1 MSAKTKIVVLHMKEL
16 IYTVIFIALGILLIL
31 LLVFMFLPGQKKED
45 SVPTMKYVAG
55 VYTSSIQL
63 NNQSID
69 VEVVVDDSHINSI
82 RFINLDEAV
91 TTMYPLI
98 QPALDELA
106 MQIYSEQSLEGIT
119 YSDENKYTSMVL
131 FKAIESAL
139 QKAKIPDAEA
149 EDKKQENQKAKDAS
163 KETMEQNIEQKNES
177 ENLSDSPAHFSI
189 PQNQC
194 RFSRFFN
201 QIAALASLGIRKSP
215 LGERETDPTFG
226 PSGRQERL
234 NCWEKKR
241 L

>member
-16 IYTVIFIALGILLIL
+16 IYTAIFILLGILLIL
-31 LLVFMFLPGQKKED
+31 LLVFMFLPGRKKEE
-45 SVPTMKYVAG
+45 SVPTMQYVAG

-82 RFINLDEAV
+82 RFIHLDEAV

-139 QKAKIPDAEA
+139 EKAKVPAADTQNPQK
-149 EDKKQENQKAKDAS
+149 EDQKETDTS
-163 KETMEQNIEQKNES
+163 KETMKQHMEQKNES
-177 ENLSDSPAHFSI
+177 ENLSDSPAHLF
-189 PQNQC
+189 
-194 RFSRFFN
+194 
-201 QIAALASLGIRKSP
+201 
-215 LGERETDPTFG
+215 
-226 PSGRQERL
+226 PS
-234 NCWEKKR
+234 
-241 L
+241 